1 MGGSAKAASARR
13 NAFEETSSVF
23 AEASLFCAC
32 FLEEGR
38 YLFILRFFP
47 SAAKFFWTR
56 S

>member
-32 FLEEGR
+32 FLGEGR
-38 YLFILRFFP
+38 YLFFALLPVSRQVLLD
-47 SAAKFFWTR
+47 A
-56 S
+56 